1 MFSHIW
7 PGRTDDFSQAMNR
20 IPKLVVSRTLT
31 DLGAWSNSSLM
42 DGDLLESVEKQKI
55 DRDVIVAGSASVV
68 HALAAHDLVDEYRI
82 LLFPSALGTGARLFT
97 VETAPVH
104 LLLVSAETSG
114 AAVLLRYQ
122 RPSG

>member
-1 MFSHIW
+1 
-7 PGRTDDFSQAMNR
+7 MNR